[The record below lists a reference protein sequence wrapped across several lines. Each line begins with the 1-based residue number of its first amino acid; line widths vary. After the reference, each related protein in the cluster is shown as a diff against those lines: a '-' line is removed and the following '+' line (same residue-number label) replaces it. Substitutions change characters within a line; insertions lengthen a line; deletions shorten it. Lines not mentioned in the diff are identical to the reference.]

1 MVSNSVS
8 YPDKNCNRKRK
19 CLRNILYVLYVKLKC
34 RRLLHFSLAHFT
46 DSSRKTPPHSG
57 TGSLQPVLLTS
68 PDQGNIRTVQLLFQ
82 DCPGM

>member
-34 RRLLHFSLAHFT
+34 RRLLHFSPLHI
-46 DSSRKTPPHSG
+46 
-57 TGSLQPVLLTS
+57 LQILLEK
-68 PDQGNIRTVQLLFQ
+68 LLRILEQ
-82 DCPGM
+82 DPFSQFC